1 MTDSLQQAFAAASQL
16 PIHDQ
21 DAIARWIMAELQAE
35 AKWSELF
42 NNSQDALSKRCAS
55 EALDEHSSGET
66 LDWDR
71 K

>member
-21 DAIARWIMAELQAE
+21 DAFARWIMAELQSE
-35 AKWSELF
+35 AKWSTLF
-42 NNSQDALSKRCAS
+42 NSSQDALSKLAT
-55 EALDEHSSGET
+55 EALDEHSRGET

>member
-1 MTDSLQQAFAAASQL
+1 MIESLQQAFAAASQL

-21 DAIARWIMAELQAE
+21 DAIARWIMAELQSE

-42 NNSQDALSKRCAS
+42 SKSQDALSKLAT
-55 EALDEHSSGET
+55 EALEEHSRGET